1 MGKEKGKGG
10 PPKGPG
16 RGPGGGPP
24 KGGPGRGPGI
34 HYMVIRKKPQGQ
46 TAQAAPRYQP
56 GRGKIDHKKI
66 IGLISAN
73 RGNVPTVI
81 NNKNPPKK
89 LAVMPPK
96 RSIEQSAVMP
106 PKKVLH

>member
-24 KGGPGRGPGI
+24 KGPGRGPGGGPGRGPPKGGPGKGPGI

-46 TAQAAPRYQP
+46 TAQAAPRYQIGP
-56 GRGKIDHKKI
+56 GRGKIDHSKI
-66 IGLISAN
+66 VGLISAN
-73 RGNVPTVI
+73 RGQNVNHVLPS
-81 NNKNPPKK
+81 KK
-89 LAVMPPK
+89 
-96 RSIEQSAVMP
+96 
-106 PKKVLH
+106 